1 MRIGLFLVTNL
12 AVMFVS
18 KHSSRL
24 FGLGGTGNHLGLIIF
39 ASIFGFGGAFISLM
53 MSKSVNGHKKCGRT
67 NN

>member
-12 AVMFVS
+12 AVMFVLS
-18 KHSSRL
+18 IVLSL

-39 ASIFGFGGAFISLM
+39 ASIFGWLEGIHITNDVKIYGY
-53 MSKSVNGHKKCGRT
+53 KKCQCT

>member
-12 AVMFVS
+12 AVMFVLS
-18 KHSSRL
+18 IVLSL

-53 MSKSVNGHKKCGRT
+53 M
-67 NN
+67 